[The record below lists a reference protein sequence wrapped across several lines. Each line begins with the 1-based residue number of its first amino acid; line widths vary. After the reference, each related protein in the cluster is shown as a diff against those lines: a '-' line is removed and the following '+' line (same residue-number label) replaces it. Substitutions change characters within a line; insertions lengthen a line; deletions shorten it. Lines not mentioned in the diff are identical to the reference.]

1 MHACMSESEGERGEK
16 NLNEYL
22 YNKMNERGNKYKYQQ
37 SKQSK
42 KSRREFFFN

>member
-22 YNKMNERGNKYKYQQ
+22 YNKMNERK
-37 SKQSK
+37 
-42 KSRREFFFN
+42 